1 MRLNQYL
8 ARCGLGSRRG
18 VERLILDGRVA
29 VNGLV
34 QNRLALE
41 VATGD
46 AVSIDG
52 RPVRPI
58 STLTVLLHK
67 PRGFLC
73 TSIDPR
79 GRKTVYDLLPP
90 RWRNL
95 RYIGR
100 LDRDSEGL
108 LLFTSDGLLIERL
121 AHPRHKVPKIYEVEC
136 DRPLDSA
143 RIATLLRG
151 CRIQART
158 ATIDSFHLLGSRR
171 VRVVLHQGMKRQIR
185 LMFRSLGYTVT
196 RLMRVAYGPLALGSL
211 SAGQYRLLSGAEAK
225 ALLSAADPG
234 PPKVRG
240 SSHARSL

>member
-18 VERLILDGRVA
+18 VERLILDGRVT

-34 QNRLALE
+34 QDRLAIQ
-41 VATGD
+41 VSTGD
-46 AVSIDG
+46 AVALDG
-52 RPVRPI
+52 RPVRPS

-67 PRGFLC
+67 PRAFLC
-73 TSIDPR
+73 TSLDPR

-121 AHPRHKVPKIYEVEC
+121 AHPRHKVPKVYEVEC
-136 DRPLDSA
+136 DRPLESA
-143 RIATLLRG
+143 RIATLLHG
-151 CRIQART
+151 CRIEART
-158 ATIDSFHLLGSRR
+158 ATIDSFQLLGSRR
-171 VRVVLHQGMKRQIR
+171 VRVVLHQGIKRQIR
-185 LMFRSLGYTVT
+185 LMFRSLGYSVT
-196 RLMRVAYGPLALGSL
+196 RLVRVAYGPLVLGSL
-211 SAGQYRLLSGAEAK
+211 PVGQYRLLSGAEAEE
-225 ALLSAADPG
+225 LRSAAASA
-234 PPKVRG
+234 PPAARG
-240 SSHARSL
+240 RTRARPL